1 MKHLRK
7 LLIALLGGII
17 MTGMLTACTK
27 SVEEE
32 LQPMFEVLEQQ
43 KVETSDLVSI
53 SEYSEIYRQDYKNR
67 KGFEL
72 ALSKNSLGTFEGTY
86 IETNGPQSVNV
97 TLVDGQDLFQ
107 IGEKNIFF
115 KNLLL
120 KDFHFSSEYFN
131 QLKLEETYDSIE
143 RYDKGMVY
151 KEIQL
156 SDYSKSLQME
166 YNLSDNLE
174 VRIEVYKNRGSEKSF
189 NYFLKYYLFDRDSL
203 YSIER
208 IFVMELENT
217 YD

>member
-17 MTGMLTACTK
+17 MTGMLAGCTK
-27 SVEEE
+27 SVEDEFKP
-32 LQPMFEVLEQQ
+32 LFEVLEQQ

-53 SEYSEIYRQDYKNR
+53 NEYLDAFGQDYNK

-72 ALSKNSLGTFEGTY
+72 TLSKNESGTIEGTY
-86 IETNGPQSVNV
+86 IEINGSQSIDV

-107 IGEKNIFF
+107 TGERDIFF

-120 KDFHFSSEYFN
+120 KDFHFSSDYFKH
-131 QLKLEETYDSIE
+131 LKLEETYDSFE
-143 RYDKGMVY
+143 RYDKGMIY

-156 SDYSKSLQME
+156 SDYSKALQKE
-166 YNLSDNLE
+166 YNLSDNLDTM
-174 VRIEVYKNRGSEKSF
+174 IEINKTRGSEKSF
-189 NYFLKYYLFDRDSL
+189 NYFLIYYLFDRDNH
-203 YSIER
+203 YSIR
-208 IFVMELENT
+208 RTFVIELENT